1 VGLIRKGN
9 KLYSI
14 YKFKCPKCHCGDF
27 FVSHSYDLKNLAKVK
42 DKCDKCNLP
51 YMKEPGFYFGAMY
64 VAYAL
69 SVAVFVFFLV
79 LFMFFPYFSDWFQIG
94 IIGGSIILSSP
105 YLFSLS
111 KIIWANF
118 FFHYE
123 VESEKNKNHE

>member
-1 VGLIRKGN
+1 MIKGS

-14 YKFKCPKCHCGDF
+14 IHFKCPRCHCGDF
-27 FVSHSYDLKNLAKVK
+27 FVSSSSYNIKKLGVVK
-42 DKCDKCNLP
+42 KKCDKCNLS

-64 VAYAL
+64 VSYAL
-69 SVAVFVFFLV
+69 SVAVFIILWGFF
-79 LFMFFPYFSDWFQIG
+79 MIFPYFSEGLQIA
-94 IIGGSIILSSP
+94 IIIISIILSSP

-123 VESEKNKNHE
+123 VNSEKNKNHE